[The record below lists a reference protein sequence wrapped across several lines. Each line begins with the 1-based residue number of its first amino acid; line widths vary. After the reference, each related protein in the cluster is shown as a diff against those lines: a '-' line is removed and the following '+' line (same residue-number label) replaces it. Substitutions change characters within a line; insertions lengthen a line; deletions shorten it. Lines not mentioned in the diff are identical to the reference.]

1 MSKCVTSSPSSSYRD
16 FFAKLYG
23 PIEEDKNKQN
33 VKKNFGLDDFKNHD
47 VNKNVNFDDKN
58 NVKVDNNKKRQHEL
72 NEEENR
78 PADKKGEN
86 NFIGSNNSD
95 VSTINDNSI
104 TKDRRDISITKDRKD
119 NSITKDR
126 KDNSITKD
134 RKDNSVMK
142 KLKTD
147 DTPWE
152 NTMSQCKPIIV
163 HNRTSGISKS
173 DLLIRFNWNSI
184 KMFFFKQYAIQNKV
198 TFS

>member
-1 MSKCVTSSPSSSYRD
+1 MSESVTSSPSSYRD

-23 PIEEDKNKQN
+23 PIEEDKQSKQN
-33 VKKNFGLDDFKNHD
+33 VKINFGLDDKNIQD
-47 VNKNVNFDDKN
+47 VNKNTNLDDKNNQDVNKNTNFDDKN
-58 NVKVDNNKKRQHEL
+58 NVKVDNNKNRQHEL

-86 NFIGSNNSD
+86 DFVGSNNSD

-104 TKDRRDISITKDRKD
+104 A
-119 NSITKDR
+119 KDR

-134 RKDNSVMK
+134 RKDNSVTK
-142 KLKTD
+142 KLKTG
-147 DTPWE
+147 DTPLE

-163 HNRTSGISKS
+163 HNRTTGISKS
-173 DLLIRFNWNSI
+173 NHLIRFNWNSI
-184 KMFFFKQYAIQNKV
+184 KMFFFKQYATQNKV

>member
-1 MSKCVTSSPSSSYRD
+1 LD
-16 FFAKLYG
+16 
-23 PIEEDKNKQN
+23 DKNKQ
-33 VKKNFGLDDFKNHD
+33 D
-47 VNKNVNFDDKN
+47 VNKNTNFDDKN
-58 NVKVDNNKKRQHEL
+58 NVKVDNNKNRQHEL

-86 NFIGSNNSD
+86 DFVGSNNSD

-104 TKDRRDISITKDRKD
+104 AKDRKD

-134 RKDNSVMK
+134 RKDNSVTK
-142 KLKTD
+142 KLKTG
-147 DTPWE
+147 DTPLE

-163 HNRTSGISKS
+163 HNRTTGISKS
-173 DLLIRFNWNSI
+173 NHLIRFNWNSI
-184 KMFFFKQYAIQNKV
+184 KMFFFKQYATQNKV